1 MEDELERGLLLPQG
15 GGGVPE
21 YHRLSSDVI
30 ERTTVLI
37 RPSRRHA
44 SARPRTARGVGRVS
58 AGDTSLSL
66 SLSLSLS
73 VSLTSSTVLSQDAED
88 GGEGAESTTGQASLN
103 LVLSAAGGIGEL
115 VPLL

>member
-66 SLSLSLS
+66 SLSLSL
-73 VSLTSSTVLSQDAED
+73 TSTTVLSQDAED

>member
-58 AGDTSLSL
+58 AGTSLSL

-73 VSLTSSTVLSQDAED
+73 VSDLYHVLSQDAED

>member
-66 SLSLSLS
+66 SLSL
-73 VSLTSSTVLSQDAED
+73 TSSTVLSQDAED

>member
-1 MEDELERGLLLPQG
+1 MDGTESPNHAPGSEGFSVGSSEEKMEDELERGLLLPQG
-15 GGGVPE
+15 GGGGTE

-66 SLSLSLS
+66 SLSLSLC
-73 VSLTSSTVLSQDAED
+73 L
-88 GGEGAESTTGQASLN
+88 
-103 LVLSAAGGIGEL
+103 
-115 VPLL
+115 

>member
-58 AGDTSLSL
+58 AGTSL

-73 VSLTSSTVLSQDAED
+73 VSDLYHVLSQDAED

>member
-58 AGDTSLSL
+58 AGDPSLSL

-73 VSLTSSTVLSQDAED
+73 DLYHRAVAGCRRRRRRCRVHDGTSFFEPCSERGRRDW
-88 GGEGAESTTGQASLN
+88 
-103 LVLSAAGGIGEL
+103 
-115 VPLL
+115 